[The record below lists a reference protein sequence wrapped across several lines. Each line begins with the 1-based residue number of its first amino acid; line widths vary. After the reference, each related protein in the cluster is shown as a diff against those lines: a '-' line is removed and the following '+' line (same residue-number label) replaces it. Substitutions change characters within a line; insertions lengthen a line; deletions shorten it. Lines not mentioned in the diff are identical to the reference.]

1 MQFVNI
7 YAIVF
12 LNLSFILQVIIVKV
26 LLLQVSPLIGFG
38 GMPIPLN

>member
-7 YAIVF
+7 YASVF

-26 LLLQVSPLIGFG
+26 LLLQVYPLIGFG